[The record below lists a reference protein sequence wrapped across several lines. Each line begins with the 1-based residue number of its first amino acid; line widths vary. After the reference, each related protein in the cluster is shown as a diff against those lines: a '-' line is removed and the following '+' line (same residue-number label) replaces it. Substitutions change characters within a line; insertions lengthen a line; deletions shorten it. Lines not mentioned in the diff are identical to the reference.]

1 MKAGEMSWPRRHELF
16 DVDLDAYDD
25 EIDVDVKPSER
36 QCEKAVEQKHVSV
49 LEAAERAGIPLE
61 VLLPKL
67 DP

>member
-1 MKAGEMSWPRRHELF
+1 MSWPRRHELL
-16 DVDLDAYDD
+16 DVDLDAYANDD
-25 EIDVDVKPSER
+25 EARESDNAQPADLHSEAAT
-36 QCEKAVEQKHVSV
+36 EEQQISS